1 MCRTGINKFICE
13 KYCLSSTM
21 IIELKNFNSNL
32 YGSNDLKGQTKRN
45 LESNTAIYIYI
56 SHHERTI
63 HSLHFFFFF

>member
-1 MCRTGINKFICE
+1 MCRTGINKFICG

-45 LESNTAIYIYI
+45 LESNTAIYIFYI
-56 SHHERTI
+56 MKGQYTAYI
-63 HSLHFFFFF
+63 FFFFF